1 MKTRIH
7 ILIILLFALISCSNK
22 GAKQENSTSIDTV
35 ETFPIETIK
44 RVCFERK
51 THYNLDSL
59 NLSKLQIIDSSFF
72 KKWFDK
78 RIVANIE
85 NTNIVFD
92 QNSRYYFF
100 DFKDLDKLFLFSI
113 IYNDE
118 IGYNHLYHFTF
129 DKEKNEINQIDLI
142 AQTSGDGGENNIDI
156 LNFNQNGDKFRLTSI
171 STYDEDFDKG
181 YIRQY
186 DSTITDIEFNNR
198 KTIFNKINSMSR
210 LDTIWNNR

>member
-1 MKTRIH
+1 MKIRIH
-7 ILIILLFALISCSNK
+7 ILTILIFALISCSNK

-78 RIVANIE
+78 RVIDNIE
-85 NTNIVFD
+85 NTNIAFD

-142 AQTSGDGGENNIDI
+142 AQTGGDGGDNNIDI

-186 DSTITDIEFNNR
+186 DSTITDIEFNYR
-198 KTIFNKINSMSR
+198 KTKFKKINSMSR
-210 LDTIWNNR
+210 LDT

>member
-1 MKTRIH
+1 M
-7 ILIILLFALISCSNK
+7 IILLFALISCSNK